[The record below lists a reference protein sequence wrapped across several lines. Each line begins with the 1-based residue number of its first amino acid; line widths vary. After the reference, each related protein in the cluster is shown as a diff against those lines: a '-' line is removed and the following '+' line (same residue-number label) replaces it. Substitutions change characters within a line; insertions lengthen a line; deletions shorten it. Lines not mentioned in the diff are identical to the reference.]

1 MIVSD
6 DSSCDFT
13 AASQLPYTRLAS
25 SSHAPPSLSGK
36 AGDERGREMR
46 TRKRRLGMGVVLGAA
61 LAAAG
66 VAVIAPTA
74 VAQREPGK
82 GKANDR
88 PTVMRQLQRVN
99 FIGSCRFSHRNTDD
113 PIVFANTPGASH
125 DHSFVGNRTTNA
137 FSTVDSLLGGS
148 TTCRRSGE
156 TAAYWMPTL
165 YVDGN
170 AVAPTGAT
178 IYYRRKTM
186 QQVQATPPGFKMI
199 AGDAKAA
206 GAAAQAGDVLELR
219 RDGRRAGV
227 EHAPG
232 VPRHEGL
239 DVAAPRDVP
248 GLLERRLARQPEPQ
262 AARRV
267 PDERALPGRLQRR
280 DPQISLIYRYPVTG
294 QHSFELASGGVYS
307 AHADFFNSWN
317 QAELERLTQFCLN
330 GLRHAATASCDSTSE
345 NPLRGYGR
353 GGVAPGGDPS
363 LSLARFA
370 FRSGVRPL
378 AA

>member
-1 MIVSD
+1 
-6 DSSCDFT
+6 
-13 AASQLPYTRLAS
+13 
-25 SSHAPPSLSGK
+25 
-36 AGDERGREMR
+36 MR

-61 LAAAG
+61 LVAAG
-66 VAVIAPTA
+66 VAAIAPTA

-82 GKANDR
+82 SKANDR
-88 PTVMRQLQRVN
+88 PTNLRQLQRVN
-99 FIGSCRFSHRNTDD
+99 FIGNCRFSHRNTDD

-178 IYYRRKTM
+178 IYYRRKTR

-199 AGDAKAA
+199 AGDAKAT
-206 GAAAQAGDVLELR
+206 GPQR
-219 RDGRRAGV
+219 RQVTFWNCGV
-227 EHAPG
+227 MVG
-232 VPRHEGL
+232 VPASSTPPACPDTRGSFLRLHVTFPTCWNGVSL
-239 DVAAPRDVP
+239 DSPDHKQHVAYQMNGRCPAGYDVAI
-248 GLLERRLARQPEPQ
+248 
-262 AARRV
+262 
-267 PDERALPGRLQRR
+267 
-280 DPQISLIYRYPVTG
+280 PQISLIYRYPVTG

-317 QAELERLTQFCLN
+317 QAELERLTRFCLN
-330 GLRHAATASCDSTSE
+330 RLRHCG
-345 NPLRGYGR
+345 NRL
-353 GGVAPGGDPS
+353 
-363 LSLARFA
+363 
-370 FRSGVRPL
+370 VR
-378 AA
+378 

>member
-1 MIVSD
+1 
-6 DSSCDFT
+6 
-13 AASQLPYTRLAS
+13 
-25 SSHAPPSLSGK
+25 
-36 AGDERGREMR
+36 MR
-46 TRKRRLGMGVVLGAA
+46 TRKRRLGMGVVLAAA

-99 FIGSCRFSHRNTDD
+99 FIGNCRFSHRNTDD

-178 IYYRRKTM
+178 IYYRRKTL
-186 QQVQATPPGFKMI
+186 QQVHATPPGFKMI

-206 GAAAQAGDVLELR
+206 TPQRRQVTFWNCGAMV
-219 RDGRRAGV
+219 
-227 EHAPG
+227 G
-232 VPRHEGL
+232 VPASSTPPACPDTRGSMLRLHVTFPACWNGVSL
-239 DVAAPRDVP
+239 DSPNHQQHVAYQMNGRCPAGYDVAI
-248 GLLERRLARQPEPQ
+248 
-262 AARRV
+262 
-267 PDERALPGRLQRR
+267 
-280 DPQISLIYRYPVTG
+280 PQISLIYRYPVTG

-330 GLRHAATASCDSTSE
+330 GLRHCG
-345 NPLRGYGR
+345 NRL
-353 GGVAPGGDPS
+353 
-363 LSLARFA
+363 
-370 FRSGVRPL
+370 VR
-378 AA
+378 